1 MIEEICERLNL
12 NKDTGLR
19 KKLIEA
25 EIREDNKNSEIFY
38 ICSKQASRLAQ
49 DLSARAEEMLE
60 NIRFR
65 EARILGNPQIVC
77 CWLNNG

>member
-12 NKDTGLR
+12 NKDAGLR

-25 EIREDNKNSEIFY
+25 EIRQDNENLDVFY
-38 ICSKQASRLAQ
+38 ICSKQASILAQ
-49 DLSARAEEMLE
+49 GLSARAEEMLE

-65 EARILGNPQIVC
+65 EARIFGNPQVVC